1 MKDSMHIPSIAVAL
15 VAALLASG
23 AIFRAQAATP
33 AKPMVLQGMMQ
44 QFERDMQSITGAVSR
59 EDWPHVAQLAAKI
72 ASHPAPPLSEKL
84 RILAWLGTDA
94 GRFRGFDD
102 QVHDAAVAM
111 GEAAAHSNGQAV
123 IAEFAKVQQGC
134 LGCHE
139 GFRKSFV
146 EHFHGER

>member
-1 MKDSMHIPSIAVAL
+1 MKDPMHIPAIAVAL
-15 VAALLASG
+15 VAALLTSG
-23 AIFRAQAATP
+23 AIFRAHAATP
-33 AKPMVLQGMMQ
+33 AKPMVLQGVMQ
-44 QFERDMQSITGAVSR
+44 QLERDMQAITGAISR
-59 EDWPHVAQLAAKI
+59 EDWPQVAKLAPEI

-84 RILAWLGTDA
+84 RILAWLGTNA
-94 GRFRGFDD
+94 GQFRGFDG

-111 GEAAAHSNGQAV
+111 GEAAARGNGQAV
-123 IAEFAKVQQGC
+123 IAGFAKVQQGC